1 MVTPTEFEE
10 LLAVLRDFIRHEVMP
25 AEAGIDES
33 DEIPER
39 LITQAKEM
47 GLYGYALPSEY
58 GGLGLSVEQQVLVT
72 IELGYTSPAFR
83 SLFGTNNG
91 IAGQVLNMAGTEEQR
106 KHWLP
111 RLASGEVVA
120 SFALTEPDAGSD
132 PSRLVTSARPMKGD
146 GPGGTGGGSP
156 PYAEKAGGGGGWV
169 IDGLKRYIT
178 NAPAADVFMV
188 FARTDPDAPPGKG
201 IGVFIVPARLDGV
214 SVAARDHKMGQAGAW
229 TADVA
234 FSGVRVPA
242 DALVGEAAA
251 AGYATAMRSLA
262 HGRLVIAAMCV
273 GVAARLIDESVSY
286 AKERVQGGRPIGEYQ
301 LIQAMLADSQTEYMA
316 ARALVLDAALRYD
329 AGTDRRLAPSAAKY
343 FASEAVGRIADRAVQ
358 IHGGSGY
365 IRGIPVERLYRDVRL
380 FRIYEGTSQIQQLVI
395 AREMLR

>member
-1 MVTPTEFEE
+1 MTVTATEFDE
-10 LLAVLRDFIRHEVMP
+10 LVTLLRGFIRREVMP

-33 DEIPER
+33 DEIPAR
-39 LITQAKEM
+39 LIEQAKEM
-47 GLYGYALPSEY
+47 GLYGYALPAEY
-58 GGLGLSVEQQVLVT
+58 GGLGLSVEQQVRVA

-91 IAGQVLNMAGTEEQR
+91 IAGQVLVSAGTDEQR
-106 KHWLP
+106 KQWLP

-120 SFALTEPDAGSD
+120 SFALTEPEAGSD
-132 PSRLVTSARPMKGD
+132 PSRLATTARLDGD
-146 GPGGTGGGSP
+146 N
-156 PYAEKAGGGGGWV
+156 WV

-188 FARTDPDAPPGKG
+188 FARTDPQAPPGKG
-201 IGVFIVPARLDGV
+201 IGVFVVPAHADGV
-214 SVAARDHKMGQAGAW
+214 TVAARDHKMGQAGSW

-234 FSGVRVPA
+234 FTSVRVPA
-242 DALVGEAAA
+242 NALVGEAAQ

-262 HGRLVIAAMCV
+262 HGRLTIAGVCV
-273 GVAARLIDESVSY
+273 GVSARLVDESVSY
-286 AKERVQGGRPIGEYQ
+286 ARERSQGGHPIGEYQ
-301 LIQAMLADSQTEYMA
+301 LVQAMLADSQTEYLA
-316 ARALVLDAALRYD
+316 ARALVLDAAARYD
-329 AGTDRRLAPSAAKY
+329 AGTDRRMAPSAAKY

-365 IRGIPVERLYRDVRL
+365 IRGIAVERLYRDVRL

-395 AREMLR
+395 ARELLR

>member
-1 MVTPTEFEE
+1 MVTQTEFDQ
-10 LLAVLRDFIRHEVMP
+10 LLDLLRGFIRREVMP

-33 DEIPER
+33 DEIPAR
-39 LITQAKEM
+39 LIAQAKEM
-47 GLYGYALPSEY
+47 GLYGYALPTEY
-58 GGLGLSVEQQVLVT
+58 GGLGLSVGQQVRLT
-72 IELGYTSPAFR
+72 IELGYTCPAFR

-91 IAGQVLNMAGTEEQR
+91 IAGQVLVLAGTDQQR

-132 PSRLVTSARPMKGD
+132 PSRLVTTARQVKGD
-146 GPGGTGGGSP
+146 GPGET
-156 PYAEKAGGGGGWV
+156 AGGGWV

-178 NAPAADVFMV
+178 NAPAADVFVV
-188 FARTDPDAPPGKG
+188 FARTDPQAPPGKG
-201 IGVFIVPARLDGV
+201 IGVFVVPARAEGV
-214 SVAARDHKMGQAGAW
+214 AVAARDHKMGQAGAW
-229 TADVA
+229 TADVS
-234 FSGVRVPA
+234 FTGVRVPA
-242 DALVGEAAA
+242 DALVGEEAQ
-251 AGYATAMRSLA
+251 AGYATALRSLA
-262 HGRLVIAAMCV
+262 HGRLIIAALCV

-286 AKERVQGGRPIGEYQ
+286 ARERSQGGHRIGEYQ
-301 LIQAMLADSQTEYMA
+301 LVQAMLADSQTEYLA
-316 ARALVLDAALRYD
+316 ARSLVLDAAAQYD
-329 AGTDRRLAPSAAKY
+329 SGADRRLAPSAAKY

-395 AREMLR
+395 ARELLR

>member
-1 MVTPTEFEE
+1 MTVTAAEFDE
-10 LLAVLRDFIRHEVMP
+10 LVSLLRGFIRREVMP

-33 DEIPER
+33 DEIPAR
-39 LITQAKEM
+39 LIEQAKEI
-47 GLYGYALPSEY
+47 GLYGYALPIEY
-58 GGLGLSVEQQVLVT
+58 GGLGLSVEQQVRVA

-91 IAGQVLNMAGTEEQR
+91 IAGQVLVLAGTDEQR
-106 KHWLP
+106 KQWLP

-120 SFALTEPDAGSD
+120 SFALTEPEAGSD
-132 PSRLVTSARPMKGD
+132 PSRLATTARLDGD
-146 GPGGTGGGSP
+146 N
-156 PYAEKAGGGGGWV
+156 WV

-188 FARTDPDAPPGKG
+188 FARTDPQAPPGKG
-201 IGVFIVPARLDGV
+201 IGVFVVPARTGGV
-214 SVAARDHKMGQAGAW
+214 TVAARDHKMGQAGAW

-234 FSGVRVPA
+234 FTGVRVPA
-242 DALVGEAAA
+242 NALVGEAAQ

-262 HGRLVIAAMCV
+262 HGRLTIAGVCV
-273 GVAARLIDESVSY
+273 GVSARLVDESVAY
-286 AKERVQGGRPIGEYQ
+286 AKERTQGGHPIGEYQ
-301 LIQAMLADSQTEYMA
+301 LIQAMLADSQTEYLA
-316 ARALVLDAALRYD
+316 ARALVLDAAAQYQ
-329 AGTDRRLAPSAAKY
+329 AGTDRRMAPSAAKY

-365 IRGIPVERLYRDVRL
+365 IRGIAVERLYRDVRL

-395 AREMLR
+395 ARELLR

>member
-1 MVTPTEFEE
+1 MVSETEFNE
-10 LLAVLRDFIRHEVMP
+10 LIELLRDFVRREVMP

-33 DEIPER
+33 DEIPAR
-39 LITQAKEM
+39 LIAQAKEM

-58 GGLGLSVEQQVLVT
+58 GGLGLSVRQQVLLT

-91 IAGQVLNMAGTEEQR
+91 IAGQVLVMGGTDSQR
-106 KHWLP
+106 KQWLP

-132 PSRLVTSARPMKGD
+132 PGSLVTSATAD
-146 GPGGTGGGSP
+146 GS
-156 PYAEKAGGGGGWV
+156 EWV

-188 FARTDPDAPPGKG
+188 FARTDPQAPRGKG
-201 IGVFIVPARLDGV
+201 IGVFIVPSSLPGV
-214 SVAARDHKMGQAGAW
+214 SVAAKDHKMGQAGAW
-229 TADVA
+229 TADVS
-234 FSGVRVPA
+234 FSGVRVGR

-262 HGRLVIAAMCV
+262 HGRLVIAGLCV
-273 GVAARLIDESVSY
+273 GVAQRLIDESVSY
-286 AKERVQGGRPIGEYQ
+286 ARERIQGGHPIGEYQ
-301 LIQAMLADSQTEYMA
+301 LVQAMLADSQTEYLA
-316 ARALVLDAALRYD
+316 ARSLVLDAAERYE
-329 AGTDRRLAPSAAKY
+329 AGTDMRLGPSAAKY

-395 AREMLR
+395 AREMLK

>member
-1 MVTPTEFEE
+1 MVTPTEFDE
-10 LLAVLRDFIRHEVMP
+10 LLEVLRDFIRREVMP
-25 AEAGIDES
+25 AEAGIDSS
-33 DEIPER
+33 DEIPGR
-39 LITQAKEM
+39 LIAQAKEM

-58 GGLGLSVEQQVLVT
+58 GGLGLSVAQQVLVT

-91 IAGQVLNMAGTEEQR
+91 IAGQVLNMAGTDGQR
-106 KHWLP
+106 KQWLP

-132 PSRLVTSARPMKGD
+132 PSRLVTSASPDGD
-146 GPGGTGGGSP
+146 
-156 PYAEKAGGGGGWV
+156 GWV
-169 IDGLKRYIT
+169 INGLKRYIT

-201 IGVFIVPARLDGV
+201 IGVFVVPARLPGV

-234 FSGVRVPA
+234 LTDVRVPG

-286 AKERVQGGRPIGEYQ
+286 AKERSQGGRPIGEYQ
-301 LIQAMLADSQTEYMA
+301 LVQAMLADSQTEYMA
-316 ARALVLDAALRYD
+316 ARALVLDAAAKYD

-343 FASEAVGRIADRAVQ
+343 FASEAVGRIAARAVQ

-365 IRGIPVERLYRDVRL
+365 IRGVPVERLYRDVRL

>member
-1 MVTPTEFEE
+1 MVSETEFNE
-10 LLAVLRDFIRHEVMP
+10 LIELLRDFIRREVMP
-25 AEAGIDES
+25 AEAGIDET
-33 DEIPER
+33 DEIPAR
-39 LITQAKEM
+39 LIAQAKEM
-47 GLYGYALPSEY
+47 GLYGYALPSEF
-58 GGLGLSVEQQVLVT
+58 GGLGLSVRQQVLLT

-91 IAGQVLNMAGTEEQR
+91 IAGQVLVMGGTDEQR
-106 KHWLP
+106 KQWLP

-132 PSRLVTSARPMKGD
+132 PSSLVTSATADGD
-146 GPGGTGGGSP
+146 
-156 PYAEKAGGGGGWV
+156 GWV

-188 FARTDPDAPPGKG
+188 FARTDPQAPRGRG
-201 IGVFIVPARLDGV
+201 IGVFIVPSSLPGV

-229 TADVA
+229 TADVS
-234 FSGVRVPA
+234 FSGVRVGR

-262 HGRLVIAAMCV
+262 HGRLVIAGLCV
-273 GVAARLIDESVSY
+273 GVAERLIAESVSY
-286 AKERVQGGRPIGEYQ
+286 ARERTQGGHRIGEYQ
-301 LIQAMLADSQTEYMA
+301 LVQAMLADSQTEYLA
-316 ARALVLDAALRYD
+316 ARALVLDAAERYE

-395 AREMLR
+395 AREMLK

>member
-1 MVTPTEFEE
+1 MVSTTEFDE
-10 LLAVLRDFIRHEVMP
+10 LIEVLRDFIRREVMP

-33 DEIPER
+33 DEIPDR
-39 LITQAKEM
+39 LIAQAKEM
-47 GLYGYALPSEY
+47 GLYGYALPAEF
-58 GGLGLSVEQQVLVT
+58 GGLGLSVQQQVLVT
-72 IELGYTSPAFR
+72 MELGYTSPAFR

-91 IAGQVLNMAGTEEQR
+91 IAGPVLVLAGTGEQR
-106 KHWLP
+106 KQWLP

-132 PSRLVTSARPMKGD
+132 PSRLVTSAVPD
-146 GPGGTGGGSP
+146 PGPD
-156 PYAEKAGGGGGWV
+156 GGWV

-178 NAPAADVFMV
+178 NAPAADIFMV
-188 FARTDPDAPPGKG
+188 FARTDPAAPPGKG

-214 SVAARDHKMGQAGAW
+214 SVAAKDHKMGQAGAW
-229 TADVA
+229 TADVS
-234 FSGVRVPA
+234 FSGVRVPR

-251 AGYATAMRSLA
+251 AGYSTAMRSLA
-262 HGRLVIAAMCV
+262 HGRLIIAALCA
-273 GVAARLIDESVSY
+273 GVAARLIDESVTY
-286 AKERVQGGRPIGEYQ
+286 ARERSQGGHPIADYQ
-301 LIQAMLADSQTEYMA
+301 LVQAMLADSQTEYMA
-316 ARALVLDAALRYD
+316 ARALVLDAAARYD
-329 AGTDRRLAPSAAKY
+329 AGTDQRLAPSAAKY

-365 IRGIPVERLYRDVRL
+365 MRGVPVERLYRDVRL

>member
-1 MVTPTEFEE
+1 
-10 LLAVLRDFIRHEVMP
+10 
-25 AEAGIDES
+25 
-33 DEIPER
+33 
-39 LITQAKEM
+39 M
-47 GLYGYALPSEY
+47 GLYGYALPAEF
-58 GGLGLSVEQQVLVT
+58 GGLGLSVQQQVLVT
-72 IELGYTSPAFR
+72 MELGYTSPAFR

-91 IAGQVLNMAGTEEQR
+91 IAGQVLVLAGTGEQR
-106 KHWLP
+106 KQWLP

-132 PSRLVTSARPMKGD
+132 PSRLVTSAVPD
-146 GPGGTGGGSP
+146 PGPD
-156 PYAEKAGGGGGWV
+156 GGWV

-178 NAPAADVFMV
+178 NAPAADIFMV
-188 FARTDPDAPPGKG
+188 FARTDLAAPPGKG
-201 IGVFIVPARLDGV
+201 IGVFIVPARLAGV

-234 FSGVRVPA
+234 FSGVRVPR

-251 AGYATAMRSLA
+251 AGYSTAMRSLA
-262 HGRLVIAAMCV
+262 HGRLIIAALCA
-273 GVAARLIDESVSY
+273 GVAARLIDESVTY
-286 AKERVQGGRPIGEYQ
+286 ARERSQGGHPIADYQ
-301 LIQAMLADSQTEYMA
+301 LVQAMLADSQTEYMA
-316 ARALVLDAALRYD
+316 ARALVLDAAARYD
-329 AGTDRRLAPSAAKY
+329 AGTDQRLASSAAKY

-365 IRGIPVERLYRDVRL
+365 MRGVPVERLYRDVRL

>member
-1 MVTPTEFEE
+1 MVTATEFDE
-10 LLAVLRDFIRHEVMP
+10 LIEVLRDFIRQEVMP

-33 DEIPER
+33 DEIPAR
-39 LITQAKEM
+39 LIAQAKEM
-47 GLYGYALPSEY
+47 GLYGYALPTEY
-58 GGLGLSVEQQVLVT
+58 GGLGLSVEQQVRLT

-91 IAGQVLNMAGTEEQR
+91 IAGQVLVLAGTDEQR
-106 KHWLP
+106 KQWLP

-132 PSRLVTSARPMKGD
+132 PSRIVTSAAAD
-146 GPGGTGGGSP
+146 
-156 PYAEKAGGGGGWV
+156 GGGWV

-188 FARTDPDAPPGKG
+188 FARTDPQAPPGKG
-201 IGVFIVPARLDGV
+201 IGVFIVPAALSGV

-229 TADVA
+229 TADVS
-234 FSGVRVPA
+234 FSGVRVPG

-273 GVAARLIDESVSY
+273 GVAARLIDESVAY
-286 AKERVQGGRPIGEYQ
+286 AKERTQGGRPIGEYQ

-316 ARALVLDAALRYD
+316 ARALVLDAAARYD

-395 AREMLR
+395 AREMLRSG

>member
-1 MVTPTEFEE
+1 MTVTAVEFDE
-10 LLAVLRDFIRHEVMP
+10 LVGLLREFIRQEVMP
-25 AEAGIDES
+25 AEAGIDET
-33 DEIPER
+33 DEIPAR
-39 LITQAKEM
+39 LIAQAKEM
-47 GLYGYALPSEY
+47 GLYGYALPAEY
-58 GGLGLSVEQQVLVT
+58 GGLGLSVEQQVRLA

-91 IAGQVLNMAGTEEQR
+91 IAGQVLVSAGTDQQR
-106 KHWLP
+106 KQWLP

-132 PSRLVTSARPMKGD
+132 PSRLATIASREED
-146 GPGGTGGGSP
+146 
-156 PYAEKAGGGGGWV
+156 GWV

-188 FARTDPDAPPGKG
+188 FARTDPQAPPGKG
-201 IGVFIVPARLDGV
+201 IGVFIVPARAEGV
-214 SVAARDHKMGQAGAW
+214 AVAPKDHKMGQAGAW

-234 FSGVRVPA
+234 FTGVRVPA
-242 DALVGEAAA
+242 DALVGEAAQ

-262 HGRLVIAAMCV
+262 HGRLTIAGVCV
-273 GVAARLIDESVSY
+273 GVSARLIDESVGY
-286 AKERVQGGRPIGEYQ
+286 AKERIQGGRPIGEYQ
-301 LIQAMLADSQTEYMA
+301 LIQAMLADSQTEYLA
-316 ARALVLDAALRYD
+316 ARALVLDAALQYD

-365 IRGIPVERLYRDVRL
+365 IRGVPVERLYRDVRL
-380 FRIYEGTSQIQQLVI
+380 FRIYEGTSQIQQLII

>member
-1 MVTPTEFEE
+1 MVSTTEFDE
-10 LLAVLRDFIRHEVMP
+10 LIEVLRDFIRREVMP

-33 DEIPER
+33 DEIPDR
-39 LITQAKEM
+39 LIAQAKEM
-47 GLYGYALPSEY
+47 GLYGYALPAEF

-72 IELGYTSPAFR
+72 MELGYTSPAFR

-91 IAGQVLNMAGTEEQR
+91 IAGQVLVLAGTEEQR
-106 KHWLP
+106 KQWLP

-132 PSRLVTSARPMKGD
+132 PSRLVTSATLEDGPDGD
-146 GPGGTGGGSP
+146 G
-156 PYAEKAGGGGGWV
+156 WV
-169 IDGLKRYIT
+169 VDGLKRYIT
-178 NAPAADVFMV
+178 NAPAADIFMV
-188 FARTDPDAPPGKG
+188 FARTDPEAPPGKG

-229 TADVA
+229 TADVS
-234 FSGVRVPA
+234 FSGARVPR

-251 AGYATAMRSLA
+251 AGYSTAMRSLA
-262 HGRLVIAAMCV
+262 HGRLVIAAMCA
-273 GVAARLIDESVSY
+273 GVMARLIDESVTY
-286 AKERVQGGRPIGEYQ
+286 ARERFQGGHPIADYQ

-316 ARALVLDAALRYD
+316 ARALVLDAAARYD

-365 IRGIPVERLYRDVRL
+365 MRGVPVERLYRDVRL

>member
-1 MVTPTEFEE
+1 MTVTAAEFDE
-10 LLAVLRDFIRHEVMP
+10 LISLVAEFIRREVMP

-33 DEIPER
+33 DEIPAR
-39 LITQAKEM
+39 LIAQAKEM
-47 GLYGYALPSEY
+47 GLYGYALPAEY
-58 GGLGLSVEQQVLVT
+58 GGLGLSVQQQVRLA

-91 IAGQVLNMAGTEEQR
+91 IAGQVLVSAGTEQQR
-106 KHWLP
+106 KQWLP

-132 PSRLVTSARPMKGD
+132 PSRLIT
-146 GPGGTGGGSP
+146 T
-156 PYAEKAGGGGGWV
+156 AEPQPDGGWV

-188 FARTDPDAPPGKG
+188 FARTVPQNPQAPPGKG
-201 IGVFIVPARLDGV
+201 IGVFVVPARTEGV
-214 SVAARDHKMGQAGAW
+214 AVAARDHKMGQAGAW

-234 FSGVRVPA
+234 FNGVRVPA
-242 DALVGEAAA
+242 DALVGEAAQ
-251 AGYATAMRSLA
+251 AGYGTAMRSLA
-262 HGRLVIAAMCV
+262 HGRLTIAGVCV
-273 GVAARLIDESVSY
+273 GVSARLVDESVAY
-286 AKERVQGGRPIGEYQ
+286 AKERTQGGHPIGEYQ
-301 LIQAMLADSQTEYMA
+301 LVQAMLADSQTEYLA
-316 ARALVLDAALRYD
+316 ARALVLDAAAQYD
-329 AGTDRRLAPSAAKY
+329 AGTDRRLGPSAAKY

-365 IRGIPVERLYRDVRL
+365 IRGIAVERLYRDVRL

-395 AREMLR
+395 ARELLR

>member
-1 MVTPTEFEE
+1 MVSETEFGE
-10 LLAVLRDFIRHEVMP
+10 LIELLRDFIRHEVMP
-25 AEAGIDES
+25 AEASIDET
-33 DEIPER
+33 DEIPAR
-39 LITQAKEM
+39 LIAQAKEM

-58 GGLGLSVEQQVLVT
+58 GGLGLSVRQQVLLT

-91 IAGQVLNMAGTEEQR
+91 IAGQVLVMGGTDGQR
-106 KHWLP
+106 KQWLP

-132 PSRLVTSARPMKGD
+132 PSSLVTSAAPDGD
-146 GPGGTGGGSP
+146 
-156 PYAEKAGGGGGWV
+156 GWV

-188 FARTDPDAPPGKG
+188 FARTDPEAPRGKG
-201 IGVFIVPARLDGV
+201 IGVFIVPSGLAGV
-214 SVAARDHKMGQAGAW
+214 SVAAKDHKMGQAGAW
-229 TADVA
+229 TADVS
-234 FSGVRVPA
+234 FSGVQVPGE
-242 DALVGEAAA
+242 ALVGEAAA

-262 HGRLVIAAMCV
+262 HGRLVIAGMCV

-286 AKERVQGGRPIGEYQ
+286 ARERIQGGHPIGEYQ
-301 LIQAMLADSQTEYMA
+301 LVQAMLADSQTEYLA
-316 ARALVLDAALRYD
+316 ARALVLDAAERYE

-395 AREMLR
+395 AREMLKGS

>member
-1 MVTPTEFEE
+1 MVSTTEFDE
-10 LLAVLRDFIRHEVMP
+10 LIEVLRDFIRREVMP

-33 DEIPER
+33 DEIPDR
-39 LITQAKEM
+39 LIAQAKEM
-47 GLYGYALPSEY
+47 GLYGYALPAEF
-58 GGLGLSVEQQVLVT
+58 GGLGLSVRQQVLVT
-72 IELGYTSPAFR
+72 MELGYTSPAFR

-91 IAGQVLNMAGTEEQR
+91 IAGQVLVLAGTEGQR
-106 KHWLP
+106 KQWLP

-132 PSRLVTSARPMKGD
+132 PSRLVTSAAPVS
-146 GPGGTGGGSP
+146 GSDRD
-156 PYAEKAGGGGGWV
+156 GWV

-178 NAPAADVFMV
+178 NAPAADIFMV
-188 FARTDPDAPPGKG
+188 FARTDPQAPPGKG

-214 SVAARDHKMGQAGAW
+214 AVAARDHKMGQAGAW
-229 TADVA
+229 TADVS

-251 AGYATAMRSLA
+251 AGYSTAMRSLA

-273 GVAARLIDESVSY
+273 GVMARLIDESVTY
-286 AKERVQGGRPIGEYQ
+286 ARERSQGGHPIADYQ
-301 LIQAMLADSQTEYMA
+301 LVQAMLADSQTEYMA
-316 ARALVLDAALRYD
+316 ARALVLDAAARYG
-329 AGTDRRLAPSAAKY
+329 AGTDQRLAPSAAKY

-365 IRGIPVERLYRDVRL
+365 MRGVPVERLYRDVRL

>member
-1 MVTPTEFEE
+1 MVTTAEFDE
-10 LLAVLRDFIRHEVMP
+10 LIEVLRDFIRREVMP

-33 DEIPER
+33 DEIPDR

-47 GLYGYALPSEY
+47 GLYGYALPGEF
-58 GGLGLSVEQQVLVT
+58 GGLGLSVEQQVLLT
-72 IELGYTSPAFR
+72 MELGWTSPAFR

-91 IAGQVLNMAGTEEQR
+91 IAGQVLVLAGTEEQR

-132 PSRLVTSARPMKGD
+132 PSRLVTSAVPVSGPDGD
-146 GPGGTGGGSP
+146 
-156 PYAEKAGGGGGWV
+156 GWV

-188 FARTDPDAPPGKG
+188 FARTDPQAPPGKG

-214 SVAARDHKMGQAGAW
+214 SVAAPDHKMGQAGAW

-234 FSGVRVPA
+234 FSGVRVPG

-262 HGRLVIAAMCV
+262 HGRLIIAAMCT
-273 GVAARLIDESVSY
+273 GVMARLIDESVTF
-286 AKERVQGGRPIGEYQ
+286 ARERSQGGRPIADYQ

-316 ARALVLDAALRYD
+316 ARALVLDAAARYD

-365 IRGIPVERLYRDVRL
+365 MRGVPVERLYRDVRL

>member
-1 MVTPTEFEE
+1 MVSTTEFDE
-10 LLAVLRDFIRHEVMP
+10 LIEVLRDFIRREVMP

-33 DEIPER
+33 DEIPDR
-39 LITQAKEM
+39 LIAQAKEM
-47 GLYGYALPSEY
+47 GLYGYALPAEF
-58 GGLGLSVEQQVLVT
+58 GGLGLSVRQQVLVT
-72 IELGYTSPAFR
+72 MELGYTSPAFR

-91 IAGQVLNMAGTEEQR
+91 IAGQVLVLAGTEGQR
-106 KHWLP
+106 KQWLP

-132 PSRLVTSARPMKGD
+132 PSRLVTSATPVSGPDGD
-146 GPGGTGGGSP
+146 
-156 PYAEKAGGGGGWV
+156 GWV

-178 NAPAADVFMV
+178 NAPAADIFMV
-188 FARTDPDAPPGKG
+188 FARTDPQAPPGKG

-214 SVAARDHKMGQAGAW
+214 AVAARDHKMGQAGAW
-229 TADVA
+229 TADVS
-234 FSGVRVPA
+234 FSGARVPA

-251 AGYATAMRSLA
+251 AGYSTAMRSLA

-273 GVAARLIDESVSY
+273 GVMARLIDESVTY
-286 AKERVQGGRPIGEYQ
+286 ARERSQGGHPIADYQ
-301 LIQAMLADSQTEYMA
+301 LVQAMLADSQTEYMA
-316 ARALVLDAALRYD
+316 ARALVLDAAARYD
-329 AGTDRRLAPSAAKY
+329 AGTDQRLAPSAAKY

-365 IRGIPVERLYRDVRL
+365 MRGVPVERLYRDVRL

>member
-1 MVTPTEFEE
+1 MVTTTEFDE
-10 LLAVLRDFIRHEVMP
+10 LLDVLRDFIRHEVMP
-25 AEAGIDES
+25 AEAGIDS
-33 DEIPER
+33 ADEIPAE
-39 LITQAKEM
+39 LIAQAKEM
-47 GLYGYALPSEY
+47 GLYGYALPAEY
-58 GGLGLSVEQQVLVT
+58 GGLGLSVEQQVRVT

-91 IAGQVLNMAGTEEQR
+91 IAGQVLVLAGTEEQR
-106 KHWLP
+106 KQWLP

-132 PSRLVTSARPMKGD
+132 PSRLTTSATPEGD
-146 GPGGTGGGSP
+146 
-156 PYAEKAGGGGGWV
+156 GWV

-178 NAPAADVFMV
+178 NAPAADVFLV
-188 FARTDPDAPPGKG
+188 FARTDPQAPPGKG
-201 IGVFIVPARLDGV
+201 IGVFVVPAGAPGV
-214 SVAARDHKMGQAGAW
+214 TVAARDHKMGQAGAW

-234 FSGVRVPA
+234 FTGVRVPG
-242 DALVGEAAA
+242 DALVGEAAQ

-273 GVAARLIDESVSY
+273 GVAARLVDESVSY
-286 AKERVQGGRPIGEYQ
+286 ARERSQGGHPIGEYQ
-301 LIQAMLADSQTEYMA
+301 LVQAMLADSQTEYLA
-316 ARALVLDAALRYD
+316 ARALVLDAAVQYD
-329 AGTDRRLAPSAAKY
+329 AGTDRRMAPSAAKY

-365 IRGIPVERLYRDVRL
+365 IRGVPVERLYRDVRL

>member
-1 MVTPTEFEE
+1 MVSTTEFDE
-10 LLAVLRDFIRHEVMP
+10 LIEVLRDFIRREVMP

-33 DEIPER
+33 DEIPGR

-47 GLYGYALPSEY
+47 GLYGYALPAEF
-58 GGLGLSVEQQVLVT
+58 GGLGLSVPQQVRVT
-72 IELGYTSPAFR
+72 MELGYTSPAFR

-91 IAGQVLNMAGTEEQR
+91 IAGQVLVLAGTEGQR
-106 KHWLP
+106 KQWLP

-132 PSRLVTSARPMKGD
+132 PSRLVTSAVPVSGPDGD
-146 GPGGTGGGSP
+146 G
-156 PYAEKAGGGGGWV
+156 WI

-178 NAPAADVFMV
+178 NAPAADIFMV
-188 FARTDPDAPPGKG
+188 FARTDPQAPPGKG
-201 IGVFIVPARLDGV
+201 IGVFIVPARMDGV
-214 SVAARDHKMGQAGAW
+214 AVAARDHKMGQAGAW
-229 TADVA
+229 TADVS
-234 FSGVRVPA
+234 FSGARVPA

-251 AGYATAMRSLA
+251 AGYSTAMRSLA

-273 GVAARLIDESVSY
+273 GVMARLIDESVTY
-286 AKERVQGGRPIGEYQ
+286 ARERSQGGHPIADYQ

-316 ARALVLDAALRYD
+316 ARALVLDAADRYE
-329 AGTDRRLAPSAAKY
+329 AGTDQRLGPSAAKY

-365 IRGIPVERLYRDVRL
+365 MRGVPVERLYRDVRL

>member
-1 MVTPTEFEE
+1 MVSTTEFDE
-10 LLAVLRDFIRHEVMP
+10 LIEMLRDFIRREVMP

-33 DEIPER
+33 DEIPDR
-39 LITQAKEM
+39 LIAQAKEM
-47 GLYGYALPSEY
+47 GLYGYALPAEF
-58 GGLGLSVEQQVLVT
+58 GGLGLSVRQQVLVT
-72 IELGYTSPAFR
+72 MELGYTSPAFR

-91 IAGQVLNMAGTEEQR
+91 IAGQVLVLAGTEEQR
-106 KHWLP
+106 KQWLP

-132 PSRLVTSARPMKGD
+132 PSRLVTSAVPEP
-146 GPGGTGGGSP
+146 GPD
-156 PYAEKAGGGGGWV
+156 GGWV

-178 NAPAADVFMV
+178 NAPAADIFMV
-188 FARTDPDAPPGKG
+188 FARTDLAAPPGRG

-229 TADVA
+229 TADVS
-234 FSGVRVPA
+234 FSAVRVPR

-251 AGYATAMRSLA
+251 AGYSTAMRSLA
-262 HGRLVIAAMCV
+262 HGRLIIAALCA
-273 GVAARLIDESVSY
+273 GVAARLIDESVTY
-286 AKERVQGGRPIGEYQ
+286 ARERSQGGHPIADYQ
-301 LIQAMLADSQTEYMA
+301 LVQAMLADSQTEYMA
-316 ARALVLDAALRYD
+316 ARALVLDAAARYD
-329 AGTDRRLAPSAAKY
+329 AGTDQRLAPSAAKY

-365 IRGIPVERLYRDVRL
+365 MRGVPVERLYRDVRL

>member
-1 MVTPTEFEE
+1 MTEFDE
-10 LLAVLRDFIRHEVMP
+10 LLDVLRDFIRREVMP

-33 DEIPER
+33 DEIPAR
-39 LITQAKEM
+39 LIAQAKEM
-47 GLYGYALPSEY
+47 GLYGYALPAEY
-58 GGLGLSVEQQVLVT
+58 GGLGLSVAQQVLVT

-91 IAGQVLNMAGTEEQR
+91 IAGQVLNMAGTDEQR
-106 KHWLP
+106 KQWLP

-132 PSRLVTSARPMKGD
+132 PSRLVTSATR
-146 GPGGTGGGSP
+146 
-156 PYAEKAGGGGGWV
+156 EGGGWV

-178 NAPAADVFMV
+178 NAPSADVFMV
-188 FARTDPDAPPGKG
+188 FARTDPAAPPGKG
-201 IGVFIVPARLDGV
+201 IGVFVVPAGLPGV

-234 FSGVRVPA
+234 FSGVRVPGE
-242 DALVGEAAA
+242 ALVGEAAQ
-251 AGYATAMRSLA
+251 AGYTTAMRSLA

-273 GVAARLIDESVSY
+273 GVAARLIDESVTY
-286 AKERVQGGRPIGEYQ
+286 ARERSQGGHPIGEYQ
-301 LIQAMLADSQTEYMA
+301 LVQAMLADSQTEYMA
-316 ARALVLDAALRYD
+316 ARALVLDAAAKWD
-329 AGTDRRLAPSAAKY
+329 ADTDRRLAPSAAKY

-395 AREMLR
+395 AREMLRPDS

>member
-1 MVTPTEFEE
+1 MVTPTEFDE
-10 LLAVLRDFIRHEVMP
+10 LLEVLRDFIRREVMP
-25 AEAGIDES
+25 AEAGIDSS
-33 DEIPER
+33 DEIPDR

-58 GGLGLSVEQQVLVT
+58 GGLGLSVAQQVLVT

-91 IAGQVLNMAGTEEQR
+91 IAGQVLNMAGTDGQR
-106 KHWLP
+106 KQWLP

-132 PSRLVTSARPMKGD
+132 PSRLVTSASPDGD
-146 GPGGTGGGSP
+146 
-156 PYAEKAGGGGGWV
+156 GWV
-169 IDGLKRYIT
+169 INGLKRYIT

-201 IGVFIVPARLDGV
+201 IGVFVVPARLPGV

-234 FSGVRVPA
+234 FTDVRVPG

-286 AKERVQGGRPIGEYQ
+286 ARERTQGGRPIDEYQ
-301 LIQAMLADSQTEYMA
+301 LVQAMLADSQTEYMA
-316 ARALVLDAALRYD
+316 ARALVLDAAAKYD

-365 IRGIPVERLYRDVRL
+365 IRGVPVERLYRDVRL

>member
-1 MVTPTEFEE
+1 MVSDTEFNE
-10 LLAVLRDFIRHEVMP
+10 LIELLRDFVRREVMP

-33 DEIPER
+33 DEIPAR
-39 LITQAKEM
+39 LIAQAKEM

-58 GGLGLSVEQQVLVT
+58 GGLGLSVRQQVLLT

-91 IAGQVLNMAGTEEQR
+91 IAGQVLVMGGTDSQR
-106 KHWLP
+106 KQWLP

-132 PSRLVTSARPMKGD
+132 PGSLVTSATAD
-146 GPGGTGGGSP
+146 GS
-156 PYAEKAGGGGGWV
+156 EWV

-188 FARTDPDAPPGKG
+188 FARTDPQAPRGKG
-201 IGVFIVPARLDGV
+201 IGVFIVPSSLPGV
-214 SVAARDHKMGQAGAW
+214 SVAAKDHKMGQAGAW
-229 TADVA
+229 TADVS
-234 FSGVRVPA
+234 FSGVRVGR

-262 HGRLVIAAMCV
+262 HGRLVIAGLCV
-273 GVAARLIDESVSY
+273 GVAQRLIDESVSY
-286 AKERVQGGRPIGEYQ
+286 ARERIQGGHPIGEYQ
-301 LIQAMLADSQTEYMA
+301 LVQAMLADSQTEYLA
-316 ARALVLDAALRYD
+316 ARSLVLDAAERYE
-329 AGTDRRLAPSAAKY
+329 AGTDMRLGPSAAKY

-395 AREMLR
+395 AREMLK

>member
-1 MVTPTEFEE
+1 MVTTTEFDQLIE
-10 LLAVLRDFIRHEVMP
+10 VLRDFIRSEVMP

-33 DEIPER
+33 DEIPAR
-39 LITQAKEM
+39 LIAQAKEM
-47 GLYGYALPSEY
+47 GLYGYALPTEY
-58 GGLGLSVEQQVLVT
+58 GGLGLSVQQQVLVT

-91 IAGQVLNMAGTEEQR
+91 IAGQVLVLAGTDEQR
-106 KHWLP
+106 KQWLP

-132 PSRLVTSARPMKGD
+132 PSRLTTSARPED
-146 GPGGTGGGSP
+146 D
-156 PYAEKAGGGGGWV
+156 GWV

-188 FARTDPDAPPGKG
+188 FARTDPQAPADKG
-201 IGVFIVPARLDGV
+201 IGVFIVPARADGV
-214 SVAARDHKMGQAGAW
+214 AVAARDHKMGQAGAW

-234 FSGVRVPA
+234 FTGVRVPR
-242 DALVGEAAA
+242 DALVGEAAQ

-273 GVAARLIDESVSY
+273 GVAARLIDESVGY
-286 AKERVQGGRPIGEYQ
+286 ARERSQGGHPIGEYQ
-301 LIQAMLADSQTEYMA
+301 LVQAMLADSQTEYLA
-316 ARALVLDAALRYD
+316 ARALVLDAAVRYD

-365 IRGIPVERLYRDVRL
+365 IRGVPVERLYRDVRL

>member
-1 MVTPTEFEE
+1 MVTQTEFDQ
-10 LLAVLRDFIRHEVMP
+10 LLDLLRAFIRREVMP

-33 DEIPER
+33 DEIPAR
-39 LITQAKEM
+39 LIEQAKEM
-47 GLYGYALPSEY
+47 GLYGYALPAEY
-58 GGLGLSVEQQVLVT
+58 GGLGLSVDQQVRLT

-91 IAGQVLNMAGTEEQR
+91 IAGQVLVLAGTEQQR
-106 KHWLP
+106 KQWLP

-132 PSRLVTSARPMKGD
+132 PSRLVTTALPMKGE
-146 GPGGTGGGSP
+146 GEP
-156 PYAEKAGGGGGWV
+156 GGGWV

-178 NAPAADVFMV
+178 NAPAADVFIV

-201 IGVFIVPARLDGV
+201 IGVFVVPARTAGV
-214 SVAARDHKMGQAGAW
+214 AVAARDHKMGQAGAW

-234 FSGVRVPA
+234 FTGVRVPA
-242 DALVGEAAA
+242 DALVGEAAQ

-262 HGRLVIAAMCV
+262 HGRLIIAAMCV

-286 AKERVQGGRPIGEYQ
+286 AKERSQGGHRIGEYQ
-301 LIQAMLADSQTEYMA
+301 LVQAMLADSHTEYLA
-316 ARALVLDAALRYD
+316 ARSLVLDAAAQYD

-395 AREMLR
+395 ARELLR

>member
-1 MVTPTEFEE
+1 MTVTAAEFDE
-10 LLAVLRDFIRHEVMP
+10 LVSLLRGFVRREVMP
-25 AEAGIDES
+25 AEVAIDES
-33 DEIPER
+33 DEIPAR
-39 LITQAKEM
+39 LIAQAKEM
-47 GLYGYALPSEY
+47 GLYGYALPAEY
-58 GGLGLSVEQQVLVT
+58 GGLGLSVQQQVQVA

-91 IAGQVLNMAGTEEQR
+91 IAGQVLVSAGTEAQR
-106 KHWLP
+106 KQWLP

-132 PSRLVTSARPMKGD
+132 PSRLSTTADPD
-146 GPGGTGGGSP
+146 GH
-156 PYAEKAGGGGGWV
+156 GGWV

-188 FARTDPDAPPGKG
+188 FARTDRQAPPGKG
-201 IGVFIVPARLDGV
+201 IGVFVVPARADGV
-214 SVAARDHKMGQAGAW
+214 TVAARDHKMGQAGAW

-234 FSGVRVPA
+234 FHGVRVPA
-242 DALVGEAAA
+242 DALVGEAAQ

-262 HGRLVIAAMCV
+262 HGRLTIAGVCV
-273 GVAARLIDESVSY
+273 GVSARLVDESVTY
-286 AKERVQGGRPIGEYQ
+286 ARQRVQGGHPIGEYQ
-301 LIQAMLADSQTEYMA
+301 LVQAMLADSQTEYLA
-316 ARALVLDAALRYD
+316 ARALVLDAAAQYD
-329 AGTDRRLAPSAAKY
+329 AGTDRRLGPSAAKY

-365 IRGIPVERLYRDVRL
+365 IRGIAVERLYRDVRL

-395 AREMLR
+395 ARELLR